1 MSDEV
6 LRELDHITEQLCRSE
21 AATQNISISED
32 CIGAIKKVVAAQL
45 IDNVIP
51 DMEQFAKHA
60 NRTTMRPK
68 DVILCARKNPKMV
81 ESLTR
86 IVPEPKPKSKKK
98 DK

>member
-45 IDNVIP
+45 SNT
-51 DMEQFAKHA
+51 FFFHK
-60 NRTTMRPK
+60 
-68 DVILCARKNPKMV
+68 KNIYNINITYF
-81 ESLTR
+81 S
-86 IVPEPKPKSKKK
+86 
-98 DK
+98 